1 VTEKKIPFKQ
11 KMKNNR
17 IWISLATTIVGA
29 AGLFFSICGDPVFG
43 VWNVS
48 IMSKFAE
55 MVGQWNWWIFLL
67 SIIAAIAGAGYF
79 IDFLRKKSEFMEMI
93 DTNSKKAF
101 LEKQEDIEML
111 AWKLGTSFE
120 ALVDEK
126 MAHLRIKR

>member
-1 VTEKKIPFKQ
+1 MTGKKISLKQ
-11 KMKNNR
+11 RAKDNR
-17 IWISLATTIVGA
+17 LWIALATSIIGA

-43 VWNVS
+43 VWNVG
-48 IMSKFAE
+48 IMKDFAH
-55 MVGQWNWWIFLL
+55 MVGDWNWWIFLL

-79 IDFLRKKSEFMEMI
+79 IDFLRKKSEFMELI
-93 DTNSKKAF
+93 DTSSKKAY

-126 MAHLRIKR
+126 MAQLRIKR

>member
-1 VTEKKIPFKQ
+1 VTGKKISIKQ
-11 KMKNNR
+11 RIKNNR
-17 IWISLATTIVGA
+17 IWISLVTSIIGA

-48 IMSKFAE
+48 IMKSFAE
-55 MVGQWNWWIFLL
+55 MVGEWNWWIFLL
-67 SIIAAIAGAGYF
+67 SIVAAIAGLGYF
-79 IDFLRKKSEFMEMI
+79 IDFLRKKSEFMDLL
-93 DTNSKKAF
+93 DTNSKRAF

-126 MAHLRIKR
+126 MAQLKIKR